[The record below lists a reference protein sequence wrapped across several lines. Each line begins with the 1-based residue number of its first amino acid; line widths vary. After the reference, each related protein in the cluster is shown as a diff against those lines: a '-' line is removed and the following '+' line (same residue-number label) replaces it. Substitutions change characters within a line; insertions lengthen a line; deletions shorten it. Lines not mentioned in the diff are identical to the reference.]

1 MTLSAWRIV
10 KRKLASE
17 AFSGEG
23 ARLYGGRWNSP
34 GVPAV
39 YTAQSRS
46 LAALEILVHLESPEL
61 LSHYV
66 VFEVSLDEAMVI
78 AMPESKLPH
87 DWQTEPPPR
96 ELRAIGDS
104 WAAARASAVLQVPS
118 AIIPE
123 ESLFLLNPLHE
134 DFSKLAIG
142 ELLPFRMDPRLLR
155 KK

>member
-1 MTLSAWRIV
+1 VTLSAWRIV

-34 GVPAV
+34 GVRMV
-39 YTAQSRS
+39 YTAESRS

-66 VFEVSLDEAMVI
+66 VFEVSFDESLVTVTE
-78 AMPESKLPH
+78 ESKFLD
-87 DWQTEPPPR
+87 DWQAEPPPAA
-96 ELRAIGDS
+96 LRAIGDA

-118 AIIPE
+118 AIIPD
-123 ESLFLLNPLHE
+123 ESLFLLNPLHV

-142 ELLPFRMDPRLLR
+142 EPLPFRMDPRFLR

>member
-1 MTLSAWRIV
+1 VTLSAWRIV

-34 GVPAV
+34 GVRIL

-46 LAALEILVHLESPEL
+46 LAALEILVHLVSPDL
-61 LSHYV
+61 LRQYV
-66 VFEVSLDEAMVI
+66 VFEVSFDETLVTA
-78 AMPESKLPH
+78 AEESKLPA
-87 DWQTEPPPR
+87 DWQAEPPPTA
-96 ELRAIGDS
+96 LRAIGDS

-118 AIIPE
+118 AIIPD
-123 ESLFLLNPLHE
+123 ESLFLLNPIHD
-134 DFSKLAIG
+134 DFAKLKIG
-142 ELLPFRMDPRLLR
+142 EPLPFRMDPRLLR